1 MGIEHLTGACRSDA
15 DRPIW
20 AMLAAVTDT
29 DSAYGP
35 LIDTRLRVLTWNL
48 WHRFGPW
55 EARRPAIA
63 ATLAR
68 LDADVVC
75 LQEVWADTEVEFAAE
90 LADGLGFHQVYG
102 SRLDFEGV
110 RFGNAILSR
119 WPITGSDV
127 LALPSRAD
135 TEELR
140 TCVRAD
146 VAGPRGALQVFS
158 THLNWR
164 FDQSGVRQDQVRS
177 ICTFVDSSKPEGGRA
192 YPPIL
197 CGDFNADPDSDE
209 IRMLTGRSD
218 PPVRK
223 LVFHDAWEV
232 AGEASAS
239 SATGATWSNANPYA
253 KRDLEPDRR
262 IDYVFVGWPK
272 AGGAGHVT
280 TCTVEGLEPVDGVV
294 PSDHLALLAEL
305 RY

>member
-1 MGIEHLTGACRSDA
+1 VGDAGGVSDA
-15 DRPIW
+15 TGP
-20 AMLAAVTDT
+20 
-29 DSAYGP
+29 YGP
-35 LIDTRLRVLTWNL
+35 LLETRLRVLSWNL

-68 LDADVVC
+68 LDADVLC
-75 LQEVWADTEVEFAAE
+75 LQEVWADASVGFAEE
-90 LADGLGFHQVYG
+90 LAAGLGLHHVYG
-102 SRLDFEGV
+102 SRLEHDGV

-119 WPITGSDV
+119 WPITSSEV
-127 LALPSRAD
+127 LPLPSTD
-135 TEELR
+135 TTEEMR

-146 VAGPRGALQVFS
+146 IDGPRGALQVFC

-164 FDQSGVRQDQVRS
+164 FDQSDVRQEQVRA
-177 ICTFVDSSKPEGGRA
+177 ICRFIEASRPGEGRA

-197 CGDFNADPDSDE
+197 GGDFNADPESDE
-209 IRMLTGRSD
+209 IRMVNGRAAT
-218 PPVRK
+218 PVPK

-232 AGEASAS
+232 AGEPSAS
-239 SATGATWSNANPYA
+239 STTGSTWTNRNPYA
-253 KRDLEPDRR
+253 RLDLEPDRR

-280 TCTVEGLEPVDGVV
+280 RCTVEGLEAVDGVV
-294 PSDHLALLAEL
+294 PSDHLAVLAEL

>member
-1 MGIEHLTGACRSDA
+1 MLSPVTDA
-15 DRPIW
+15 DGP
-20 AMLAAVTDT
+20 
-29 DSAYGP
+29 YGP
-35 LIDTRLRVLTWNL
+35 LIETRLRVLTWNL

-68 LDADVVC
+68 LDPDVVC
-75 LQEVWADTEVEFAAE
+75 LQEVWADEEVELSAE
-90 LADGLGFHQVYG
+90 LAEHLGGFHHVYG

-110 RFGNAILSR
+110 RFGNAVLSR
-119 WPITGSDV
+119 WPIVASDV
-127 LALPSRAD
+127 LALPARAD

-146 VAGPRGALQVFS
+146 IDGPRGALQVFS

-177 ICTFVDSSKPEGGRA
+177 ICTFIDTSKPSGGRA

-197 CGDFNADPDSDE
+197 GGDFNAEPDSDE

-218 PPVRK
+218 PPVPK

-232 AGEASAS
+232 AGQASDS
-239 SATGATWSNANPYA
+239 SATGATWSNDNPYA
-253 KRDLEPDRR
+253 RLDLEPDRR
-262 IDYVFVGWPK
+262 IDYLFVGWPK

-280 TCTVEGLEPVDGVV
+280 RCTVEGLEPVDGVV
-294 PSDHLALLAEL
+294 ASDHLALLAEM